1 MIIAVNKSTVSKYS
15 AENQQKEVIMN
26 KYQKKP
32 VVIEAIQYDDK
43 PETDIELQEQFGI
56 DPVRV
61 SYKNPDDP
69 ILIIETLEGEMKA
82 HVGDYII
89 RGVHGELYPCKP
101 DIFNETY
108 QKVD

>member
-1 MIIAVNKSTVSKYS
+1 MIIHVNLFKVSKYS

-32 VVIEAIQYDDK
+32 VVIEAIQYDDE
-43 PETDIELQEQFGI
+43 PETDIELQEKFGI

-89 RGVHGELYPCKP
+89 KGVHGEIYPCKP
-101 DIFNETY
+101 DIFYETY

>member
-61 SYKNPDDP
+61 SYKN
-69 ILIIETLEGEMKA
+69 IETLEGEMKA

-89 RGVHGELYPCKP
+89 RDVHGELYPCKP
-101 DIFNETY
+101 DIFSETY